1 LPDAKG
7 AEKVMAGTATA
18 RRRHGMR
25 SSQPPIVATWL
36 LTRFGNGNEVLAGD
50 LVEEYQRG
58 RTAAWYWRQVLVAIF
73 VGCGN
78 EVRTHKLLAVRAV
91 ITGWA
96 ALILS
101 SYLISFPLYKLYSR
115 VLMDLG
121 FRPLWFWWWHYYTYP
136 IVLVP
141 CIGGFL
147 SGWLVARFHRAYR
160 VTMVTVYAV
169 SVLLTSLPEIFRLA
183 TNSLSNSRFVPYLL
197 SHLLIECLFVVSIL
211 LGGLRSRNPQTAR
224 SLQ

>member
-1 LPDAKG
+1 
-7 AEKVMAGTATA
+7 
-18 RRRHGMR
+18 MR
-25 SSQPPIVATWL
+25 SSQPPIVATWV

-58 RTAAWYWRQVLVAIF
+58 RTAGWYWRQVLVAIL
-73 VGCGN
+73 VGCGH
-78 EVRTHKLLAVRAV
+78 EIRTQKLLTMRAV

-96 ALILS
+96 ALILYG
-101 SYLISFPLYKLYSR
+101 YLISLPLYKLYSR
-115 VLMDLG
+115 VLMALG
-121 FRPLWFWWWHYYTYP
+121 LGPLRFWWWHYYTYP
-136 IVLVP
+136 IILVP
-141 CIGGFL
+141 CVGGFL
-147 SGWLVARFHRAYR
+147 SGWLVARFHRTCR

-197 SHLLIECLFVVSIL
+197 TYSVTECLFVVSIL
-211 LGGLRSRNPQTAR
+211 LGGLRSTNTETAR